1 MRKLGSIQK
10 IKAIAPIEGADAIEK
25 IEVIGW
31 ELVAKKGEFKVGD
44 FCVYVEID
52 SVLPDKPEFEFM
64 RPRKFRVKTIKL
76 RGQISQGI
84 AFPLSIL
91 PSDVKVEEDLDVTDI
106 IGIIK
111 WDPEQESIIIE
122 KEPVFDDKNKLVRF
136 YKKHKYLIT
145 RRIKK
150 VLGISTKTTK
160 DDFPSYV
167 PKTDETRVQTML
179 RGLTTH
185 EGKVA
190 YITEKLEGS
199 STTFIAIKSK
209 GSWIKKLFTS
219 QPMMFLVCS
228 RNKIVNNRADDRF
241 YVAKKYDLSNKLT
254 SLKRNIAIQGELIG
268 PSIQGNIYKLEDKD
282 FSMYLAYD
290 IENSRYLNYEELVAL
305 SKQLGVPMVS
315 VLDENHIVHTDI
327 KQYVDL
333 SLGNSVMNNKQKREG
348 IVIRLKD
355 ENFSFKSIN
364 PAYLV
369 EKEEK
374 EERESKK
381 KEKVLTKSEDSI
393 NEKSEQK
400 I

>member
-1 MRKLGSIQK
+1 MTKSTEIKSIKKTQHTGLRYD
-10 IKAIAPIEGADAIEK
+10 IQ
-25 IEVIGW
+25 
-31 ELVAKKGEFKVGD
+31 VAKNHNF
-44 FCVYVEID
+44 FAN
-52 SVLPDKPEFEFM
+52 
-64 RPRKFRVKTIKL
+64 
-76 RGQISQGI
+76 GI
-84 AFPLSIL
+84 
-91 PSDVKVEEDLDVTDI
+91 
-106 IGIIK
+106 
-111 WDPEQESIIIE
+111 
-122 KEPVFDDKNKLVRF
+122 LV
-136 YKKHKYLIT
+136 HN
-145 RRIKK
+145 
-150 VLGISTKTTK
+150 
-160 DDFPSYV
+160 
-167 PKTDETRVQTML
+167 
-179 RGLTTH
+179 
-185 EGKVA
+185 
-190 YITEKLEGS
+190 S

-290 IENSRYLNYEELVAL
+290 IENSRYLNYDELVAL
-305 SKQLGVPMVS
+305 SKQLGVPMVP

-355 ENFSFKSIN
+355 GNFSFKSIN

-374 EERESKK
+374 EDRESKK
-381 KEKVLTKSEDSI
+381 KNKVLTKSEDSI
-393 NEKSEQK
+393 NEKSE
-400 I
+400 

>member
-25 IEVIGW
+25 IEVLGW

-52 SVLPDKPEFEFM
+52 SILPDKSEFEFM

-84 AFPLSIL
+84 AFPVSIL
-91 PSDVKVEEDLDVTDI
+91 PSNVKIEEDLDVTEI
-106 IGIIK
+106 LGIIK

-150 VLGISTKTTK
+150 ALGISIKTTK

-190 YITEKLEGS
+190 YITEKLEGCLDGS
-199 STTFIAIKSK
+199 VLIETKDGFKTIKE
-209 GSWIKKLFTS
+209 
-219 QPMMFLVCS
+219 
-228 RNKIVNNRADDRF
+228 IVET
-241 YVAKKYDLSNKLT
+241 KYSGKVKSYNVE
-254 SLKRNIAIQGELIG
+254 RG
-268 PSIQGNIYKLEDKD
+268 KLEWCKVIGH
-282 FSMYLAYD
+282 SVKENINNWYE
-290 IENSRYLNYEELVAL
+290 IETNSNINLPITGNHGIWIPELNCYRRVDELEGKESFL
-305 SKQLGVPMVS
+305 
-315 VLDENHIVHTDI
+315 I
-327 KQYVDL
+327 K
-333 SLGNSVMNNKQKREG
+333 E
-348 IVIRLKD
+348 
-355 ENFSFKSIN
+355 
-364 PAYLV
+364 
-369 EKEEK
+369 
-374 EERESKK
+374 
-381 KEKVLTKSEDSI
+381 
-393 NEKSEQK
+393 
-400 I
+400 